1 MNFLSNV
8 LMLIAGSIALIIM
21 ITIDGF
27 TDPTL
32 PLIIMV
38 GCALTVLL
46 IGKKKGMTY
55 EEM

>member
-1 MNFLSNV
+1 
-8 LMLIAGSIALIIM
+8 MLIAGITALVIM

-32 PLIIMV
+32 PLIILV

>member
-1 MNFLSNV
+1 
-8 LMLIAGSIALIIM
+8 MLIAGSIALIIM

-38 GCALTVLL
+38 GCVMIVLL

>member
-1 MNFLSNV
+1 
-8 LMLIAGSIALIIM
+8 MLIAGITALVIM

-32 PLIIMV
+32 PLIILI
-38 GCALTVLL
+38 GCAMIILL

>member
-1 MNFLSNV
+1 MNFLSNAV
-8 LMLIAGSIALIIM
+8 MLIAGVIALVIM

-27 TDPTL
+27 TNPTL
-32 PLIIMV
+32 PLIILI
-38 GCALTVLL
+38 GCAMIILL

>member
-1 MNFLSNV
+1 
-8 LMLIAGSIALIIM
+8 MLIAGSIALVIM

-27 TDPTL
+27 TDPTF
-32 PLIIMV
+32 PLIVLI
-38 GCALTVLL
+38 GCAMIVLL

>member
-1 MNFLSNV
+1 MNFLCNAV
-8 LMLIAGSIALIIM
+8 MLIAGSIALIIM

-27 TDPTL
+27 TNPTL

-38 GCALTVLL
+38 GCAMIILL

>member
-1 MNFLSNV
+1 MSYLSNAV
-8 LMLIAGSIALIIM
+8 MLIAGVIALVIM

-27 TDPTL
+27 TNPTL

-38 GCALTVLL
+38 GCAMIVLL

>member
-1 MNFLSNV
+1 
-8 LMLIAGSIALIIM
+8 MLIAGVIALVIM

-32 PLIIMV
+32 PLIVLI

-46 IGKKKGMTY
+46 IGKKKGLTY